1 MRTHP
6 LKKLEKIR
14 KIVDERNRYLSEHPK
29 VNVATA
35 LSLVNERIEK
45 LNISG
50 RELAVVI
57 DEDALNEIVILDGCY
72 VIVCTSLR
80 LRLHNIVSVYIFI
93 LIYNRRG
100 GSRGEGISNLLLPCK
115 TIVLRKRMF
124 FNNLE
129 VA

>member
-45 LNISG
+45 LNISR
-50 RELAVVI
+50 RELAVMI

-72 VIVCTSLR
+72 VNG
-80 LRLHNIVSVYIFI
+80 LHQFKIAQYSIGLYIYINI
-93 LIYNRRG
+93 
-100 GSRGEGISNLLLPCK
+100 
-115 TIVLRKRMF
+115 
-124 FNNLE
+124 
-129 VA
+129 